1 MQYYIYRKNS
11 SNVNFADNKSL
22 RIFLEENFAPM
33 VERAISNFMS
43 SEIYEKGQTYDDK
56 IRDIYSNYQPV
67 GASISD
73 EVEMINRLGEDKFFE
88 NIVENWKKYGSN
100 AITIGYVD

>member
-11 SNVNFADNKSL
+11 SNVNFADRRSL

-56 IRDIYSNYQPV
+56 IRAIYSNYRPV
-67 GASISD
+67 GASVAD
-73 EVEMINRLGEDKFFE
+73 EVEMINRFGEDEFFE
-88 NIVENWKKYGSN
+88 NIVENWKKYGSDTM
-100 AITIGYVD
+100 AIGYAD

>member
-11 SNVNFADNKSL
+11 SNVNFADRKSL

-56 IRDIYSNYQPV
+56 IRDIYSNYRPV

-73 EVEMINRLGEDKFFE
+73 EVEMINQFGEDKFFE
-88 NIVENWKKYGSN
+88 KIVENWKRYGSDT
-100 AITIGYVD
+100 ITIGYAD